1 MLPVLHNAVGGLI
14 SSVALASVALLVTFV
29 RPVRDAISF
38 PIPLWIGVLVFMIAV
53 TVTVIFSRRLRATN
67 NYLKELEAESARNLK
82 MGEITSTDPESGVM
96 GVFPKLPI
104 DQLERE
110 IYSAH
115 EVCILQTWSDNIL
128 LLQPAIRNAARA
140 HGRIRLLLID
150 PNSIMLKY
158 RAREYRDGSFSVRE
172 LRKRVRDQIHEMK
185 VYCQSEGISACV
197 DIRTYDGTPVIA
209 IYKVDDIVY
218 IGMFWRTGSAMQC
231 PQIKAAGKTGY
242 YVQWAERHFESIW
255 GDSNTHPA

>member
-1 MLPVLHNAVGGLI
+1 M
-14 SSVALASVALLVTFV
+14 TFV
-29 RPVRDAISF
+29 KPVRDAISL
-38 PIPLWIGVLVFMIAV
+38 PIPLWVSGAIFVIALIA
-53 TVTVIFSRRLRATN
+53 TAILSRRLKTTN
-67 NYLKELEAESARNLK
+67 VYVKELEAESARNLK
-82 MGEITSTDPESGVM
+82 MGEINSTDPESGVM

-110 IYSAH
+110 ISVAH

-128 LLQPAIRNAARA
+128 LLQPAILSAAKA

-150 PNSIMLKY
+150 PKSVMLKY

-172 LRKRVRDQIHEMK
+172 LRKRIRDQIHEMK
-185 VYCQSEGISACV
+185 VFCQSEGISDRV
-197 DIRTYDGTPVIA
+197 HIRTYDGTPVIA
-209 IYKVDDIVY
+209 IYRVDDIVY

-242 YVQWAERHFESIW
+242 YVRWAERHFESIW
-255 GDSNTHPA
+255 GDSKTHSA